1 MCHNMYFYM
10 HKHNMCNAL
19 CLLSNHTVLFLDTLH
34 NYHTETFN
42 FDFESF
48 IYWLK
53 LNQMIL
59 ILSIPWNTGLWAL
72 FFIFRNYIL
81 VWMTSCVL
89 LKCTKE
95 NKEKEEEKL
104 FFNVMAKYSQF
115 VSFVVELTLS
125 CKKCDQSTSLP
136 SQYIRLCIH

>member
-1 MCHNMYFYM
+1 MVIHLSRPSWCMCHNMYFYM

-89 LKCTKE
+89 LKFTK
-95 NKEKEEEKL
+95 K
-104 FFNVMAKYSQF
+104 
-115 VSFVVELTLS
+115 TR
-125 CKKCDQSTSLP
+125 KKKKRNCSLMLW
-136 SQYIRLCIH
+136 QNIHNLCHLLWNLH